1 MIPSGRYIGYLP
13 VSYAA
18 RWVAIDRMRN
28 LLPERFRL
36 ITDIETVTRKGAA
49 LSLVSQAFLD
59 LMRERCGDL
68 GLLADSQRPSPVS
81 GFADDRFGFEDCLM

>member
-1 MIPSGRYIGYLP
+1 
-13 VSYAA
+13 
-18 RWVAIDRMRN
+18 MRS

-68 GLLADSQRPSPVS
+68 G
-81 GFADDRFGFEDCLM
+81 

>member
-1 MIPSGRYIGYLP
+1 MILSGRYIGYPP
-13 VSYAA
+13 VSSAA
-18 RWVAIDRMRN
+18 RWAAGWVAIDRMRS

-59 LMRERCGDL
+59 LMREMRRSRL
-68 GLLADSQRPSPVS
+68 MR
-81 GFADDRFGFEDCLM
+81 GFSTSDPCLWARRWQIRIR

>member
-1 MIPSGRYIGYLP
+1 MILSGRYIGYLP

-18 RWVAIDRMRN
+18 GWVAIDRMRS

-59 LMRERCGDL
+59 LMREMR
-68 GLLADSQRPSPVS
+68 RPRPMR
-81 GFADDRFGFEDCLM
+81 GFSTSDPCLWARRWQIRIR

>member
-1 MIPSGRYIGYLP
+1 MILSGRYIGYLP

-18 RWVAIDRMRN
+18 TWIAIDRMRS

-36 ITDIETVTRKGAA
+36 ITNIETVTRKGPA

-59 LMRERCGDL
+59 LMRESSLDL
-68 GLLADSQRPSPVS
+68 GHLHQAAARAVD
-81 GFADDRFGFEDCLM
+81 